1 MGACVTATEVK
12 ATAALKAVMDGHK
25 VAPMSMAAEWGDIF
39 ITATGV
45 KDIIVGKHFDSMR
58 DGAIV
63 CNTGH
68 YDCEIN
74 VDDLTAR
81 SKSKRTIR
89 DGCEEYTLHDG
100 RRIYLLGQG
109 RLVNLACA
117 DGHPSEV
124 MDLSFANQT
133 MGMVMMA
140 QDGKDLKP
148 GVYDIPPALDQQIA
162 GLKLQSMGMGIDTL
176 TEAQVTYSN
185 SYLEGT

>member
-1 MGACVTATEVK
+1 
-12 ATAALKAVMDGHK
+12 
-25 VAPMSMAAEWGDIF
+25 
-39 ITATGV
+39 
-45 KDIIVGKHFDSMR
+45 
-58 DGAIV
+58 
-63 CNTGH
+63 
-68 YDCEIN
+68 
-74 VDDLTAR
+74 
-81 SKSKRTIR
+81 
-89 DGCEEYTLHDG
+89 
-100 RRIYLLGQG
+100 
-109 RLVNLACA
+109 
-117 DGHPSEV
+117 